1 MAEGRTNA
9 GIARRLWLI
18 ERTVET
24 TSAASWARSASST
37 PPTRLRLA

>member
-24 TSAASWARSASST
+24 
-37 PPTRLRLA
+37 